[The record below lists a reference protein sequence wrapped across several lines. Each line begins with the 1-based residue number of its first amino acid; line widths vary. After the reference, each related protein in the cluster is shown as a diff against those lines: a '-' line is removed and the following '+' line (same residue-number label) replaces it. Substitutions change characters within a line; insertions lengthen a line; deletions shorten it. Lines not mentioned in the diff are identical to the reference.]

1 MTFHLRAFPALALA
15 AVALFGGRATAAER
29 PNFVW
34 IVSEDNSVHYL
45 RHFFEGGAE
54 APAIEALAADGL
66 TFNHAFSNAPVCSV
80 ARTTLATMCYGP
92 RIGTQ
97 FHRRDFQPPLPNGQ
111 PTVYGALRR
120 AGYYVTNNS
129 KTDFNFVVPEDT
141 WDESSKKASWKK
153 RPDAEQPFFHMQS
166 HAQTHES
173 SLHFKKDSLKNR
185 PSDRDLAT
193 VTPPPYLPDTP
204 LVRGTQARYLDNH
217 LAIDEIVARTVADL
231 EAAGVLEDTFVFY
244 FGDHGGV
251 LPRGK
256 GYVYDSGLH
265 VPLVVRLPKNFAHLA
280 QGFERGTR
288 VDGFVSFV
296 DFGPTVLRLAGVEPE
311 GTIDGAAFL
320 GPGVTPEAVA
330 ARQTSFGYA
339 DRMDEKYDFVR
350 TLRRG
355 RYRYVR
361 AFQPWLPDGLQ
372 NNYRYNMLAYQQWRE
387 LSRRGELNATQAAF
401 FEPKP
406 IEALYDCEADPH
418 EVRNLAADP
427 AHAET
432 LHELRSALR
441 ETMLGLPDLSFYPES
456 VLAERAAADP
466 AAFGQAHRQ
475 EIARLSAVADLAL
488 RPFDEAEPGLR
499 AALSDANPMVRYW
512 AAMVCTAF
520 GERAAS
526 LAPLVRP
533 LLEDDSPV
541 VRLRATEFLGR
552 IGAVEPQPLL
562 ATLLNETDS
571 PIFAAEVLNTIV
583 WFADHVVGT
592 APVDPSVL
600 KPQVRG
606 DSVARRLEYLNAP
619 GAAAAE

>member
-1 MTFHLRAFPALALA
+1 MPRCLRALA
-15 AVALFGGRATAAER
+15 ALLLAFVALPGGPARAAER

-34 IVSEDNSVHYL
+34 IVSEDNSIHYL

-97 FHRRDFQPPLPNGQ
+97 FHRQYFRPPLPDGNS
-111 PTVYGALRR
+111 TVYGTLRQ

-129 KTDFNFVVPEDT
+129 KTDFNFVVPEGT
-141 WDESSKKASWKK
+141 WDESSRQASWKK
-153 RPDAEQPFFHMQS
+153 RPDPAQPFFHMQS
-166 HAQTHES
+166 HGQTHES
-173 SLHFKKDSLKNR
+173 SLHFTKETLERK
-185 PSDRDLAT
+185 PSDRDLDALS
-193 VTPPPYLPDTP
+193 PPPYLPDTP
-204 LVRGTQARYLDNH
+204 LVRATQARYLDNH
-217 LAIDEIVARTVADL
+217 AAIDAIVARTVADL

-256 GYVYDSGLH
+256 GYAYDSGLH
-265 VPLVVRLPKNFAHLA
+265 VPLVIRVPKNFAHLA
-280 QGFERGTR
+280 RGFERGTR

-311 GTIDGAAFL
+311 GTIDGEAFL
-320 GPGVTPEAVA
+320 GPGVTPQAVA
-330 ARQTSFGYA
+330 ARRTSFGYA

-355 RYRYVR
+355 RYRLVR

-372 NNYRYNMLAYQQWRE
+372 NNYRYNMLAYRHWRDLHE
-387 LSRRGELNATQAAF
+387 KGELNPTRAAF

-406 IEALYDCEADPH
+406 LEALYDCEADPH
-418 EVRNLAADP
+418 EVTNLAGDP

-432 LHELRSALR
+432 LTDLRAALR

-456 VLAERAAADP
+456 VLAERAADNP
-466 AAFGQAHRQ
+466 AAFGRAHKD
-475 EIARLSAVADLAL
+475 EIARLAAVADLAL
-488 RPFDEAEPGLR
+488 SPFVEAEPALR
-499 AALSDANPMVRYW
+499 AALTDENPMMRYW

-520 GERAAS
+520 GERAAP

-533 LLEDDSPV
+533 LLGDDAPV

-552 IGAVEPQPLL
+552 IGAVEPQPIL

-571 PIFAAEVLNTIV
+571 PIFAAEVLNSIV
-583 WFADHVVGT
+583 WFADHVDGT
-592 APVDPSVL
+592 DPVDPSAL
-600 KPQVRG
+600 RPQGRG
-606 DSVARRLEYLNAP
+606 DGVARRLEYLNAP
-619 GAAAAE
+619 AAAD